1 MLVLTRKKDEAIVI
15 GEGPNAVEIYVSRI
29 EKGRIRLAIDAP
41 KSVPINRKE
50 VLEQKE
56 KEKQEKEKQEK
67 EKQEKE
73 KQEKEKQEK
82 KEK

>member
-15 GEGPNAVEIYVSRI
+15 GEGENAVQVYVSRI

-50 VLEQKE
+50 VLEQKGE
-56 KEKQEKEKQEK
+56 EE
-67 EKQEKE
+67 
-73 KQEKEKQEK
+73 
-82 KEK
+82 